1 MKNFIT
7 YLFFILLH
15 CNYSAQNINIY
26 YENSAIE
33 FVIGDS
39 LDLKILGDLS
49 VEKNII
55 NEGDIYIYGDSVN
68 IGSST
73 SLFEDFSQSSSTAP
87 IFGKVFFNG
96 DTIQNIYKPNTS
108 LSNLIS
114 FNKIE
119 INNSYLINLDNIIFK
134 KNLFFNRYSK

>member
-15 CNYSAQNINIY
+15 CNYTAQNINIY
-26 YENSAIE
+26 YDSSAIE
-33 FVIGDS
+33 FVIGKS
-39 LDLKILGDLS
+39 LDLKILGDFS

-73 SLFEDFSQSSSTAP
+73 SLFEDFSQSSITDS
-87 IFGKVFFNG
+87 IYGKVFFNG
-96 DTIQNIYKPNTS
+96 DSIQNIYKTNNS
-108 LSNLIS
+108 VNNLIS

-119 INNSYLINLDNIIFK
+119 LNNS
-134 KNLFFNRYSK
+134 